1 MANRAYAAEDGNL
14 NTKSVAVAVNKTYK
28 DIDLS
33 FTRRPSGDIFK
44 KTDAASVK
52 QGVKNVLLTRVHE
65 KPFNLDFGTRLND
78 LLFSLD
84 TEFDDDEEIRDE
96 ITRAIAKFEPRAR
109 VVNIST
115 TINGEQ
121 HAARATITFQI
132 VNTAETFAIELNLAR
147 LR

>member
-52 QGVKNVLLTRVHE
+52 QGVKNVLLTRVFE

-121 HAARATITFQI
+121 NEARATITFQI

>member
-14 NTKSVAVAVNKTYK
+14 NTKSVSVAVNKTYT

-33 FTRRPSGDIFK
+33 FSRRPSGDVYK

-52 QGVKNVLLTRVHE
+52 QGVKNVLLTRVFE
-65 KPFNLDFGTRLND
+65 KPFNPGFGTRLND

-84 TEFDDDEEIRDE
+84 TEFDDDDE
-96 ITRAIAKFEPRAR
+96 IKAEISNAIARYEPRAR
-109 VVNIST
+109 VVDIKT
-115 TINGEQ
+115 TINGGMHE
-121 HAARATITFQI
+121 ARATITFQI
-132 VNTAETFAIELNLAR
+132 VNTSQTFAIELNLAR

>member
-96 ITRAIAKFEPRAR
+96 ISRAIAKFEPRAR

>member
-121 HAARATITFQI
+121 HEARATITFQI
-132 VNTAETFAIELNLAR
+132 VNTAETFAIDLNLAR

>member
-121 HAARATITFQI
+121 DEARATITFQI

>member
-52 QGVKNVLLTRVHE
+52 QGVKNVLLTRVYE

-121 HAARATITFQI
+121 HEARATITFQI

>member
-121 HAARATITFQI
+121 HEARATITFQI